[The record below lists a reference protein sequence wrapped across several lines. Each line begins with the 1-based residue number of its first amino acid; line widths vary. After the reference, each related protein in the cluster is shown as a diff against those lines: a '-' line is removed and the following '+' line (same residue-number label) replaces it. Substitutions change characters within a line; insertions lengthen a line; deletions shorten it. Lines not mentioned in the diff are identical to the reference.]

1 MCMFFYRRKKDAAL
15 WFRCWLVSRLLA
27 WHEEEKKKKVTPNA
41 TTTFPC
47 MHTKKNRPNC
57 KTEVGGKNTM
67 KKKQILL
74 YFGLDWMMG
83 WKRRALL
90 FSSLLKKKNEPP
102 NNSDKFA
109 CFKVLCYYIF
119 LKDDVC
125 MLCCKCQYG

>member
-1 MCMFFYRRKKDAAL
+1 MPP
-15 WFRCWLVSRLLA
+15 LLFLA
-27 WHEEEKKKKVTPNA
+27 YQNQ
-41 TTTFPC
+41 
-47 MHTKKNRPNC
+47 PNC
-57 KTEVGGKNTM
+57 KPKLEGKNIQKNRFFCT
-67 KKKQILL
+67 
-74 YFGLDWMMG
+74 LDWMMG

-125 MLCCKCQYG
+125 MLCCKCQYE